1 MAICKIR
8 TNNNFFN
15 SLIYDVVNISIFF
28 NHKKS
33 ALKQWKLHEIDYLPG
48 EDLVVPVSISVL
60 ISVLVSVPDKSVVT
74 VDAIGSPKTSI

>member
-1 MAICKIR
+1 M
-8 TNNNFFN
+8 
-15 SLIYDVVNISIFF
+15 
-28 NHKKS
+28 
-33 ALKQWKLHEIDYLPG
+33 QWKLHEIDHLPG